1 MGTITSRRRK
11 DGSTGY
17 TAQIRLKRDGQLVHS
32 ESETFS
38 TKVLA
43 KEWITRREAG
53 LQLQRA
59 RGEPLG
65 KRMTWGELIGWY
77 ELRERQGEEWGR
89 SKKADL
95 ARLKT
100 ASLRDRRADSLTR
113 QDFIH
118 YIESR
123 RAEGAGPATAANDL
137 IWLRMVFKTA
147 TAVLGLPTPIHALD
161 EAATFLRGERIT
173 AKPRQ
178 RQRRLTEAEESSLIA
193 YFTERDRRADIPM
206 VDIMRF
212 ALATAR
218 RQEEITRLQWGDL
231 NRERGTALLRDVK
244 HPRLKVGNYKAFKLS
259 PAAWTI
265 IDKRRSPASSPLVFP
280 YNSKSVG
287 AAFTRAVH
295 ILGIADLRFHD
306 LRHEA
311 TSRLFE
317 KGYSIQEVAQFTL
330 HESWATLKRYTHLR
344 PEDVPDR

>member
-1 MGTITSRRRK
+1 MGTITSRSRK

-38 TKVLA
+38 TKALA

-95 ARLKT
+95 ARLKMT
-100 ASLRDRRADSLTR
+100 SLRDRRADSLTR

-118 YIESR
+118 YIEGR

-147 TAVLGLPTPIHALD
+147 TAVLGLPTPLHALD

-173 AKPRQ
+173 AKSRQ
-178 RQRRLTEAEESSLIA
+178 RQRRLTEEEERSLIA
-193 YFTERDRRADIPM
+193 YFSQRDQRADIPM
-206 VDIMRF
+206 VDVMKF

-218 RQEEITRLQWGDL
+218 RQEEITRLRWDDL
-231 NRERGTALLRDVK
+231 DRRRGIALLRDVK
-244 HPRLKVGNYKAFKLS
+244 HPRLKTGNHKSFKL
-259 PAAWTI
+259 PPDAWAI
-265 IDKRRSPASSPLVFP
+265 IAQREASSSSPLIFP
-280 YNSKSVG
+280 YNSKSIG

-295 ILGIADLRFHD
+295 VLGLKDLRFHD

-344 PEDVPDR
+344 PEDVPNR